1 MSGETEVRGGR
12 EELESTQPS
21 GILVQGLSS
30 GPPPSE
36 SCEEHLF
43 IVPFGYLYFFFGEMS
58 I

>member
-30 GPPPSE
+30 GPPP
-36 SCEEHLF
+36 L
-43 IVPFGYLYFFFGEMS
+43 GEWTVWAAS
-58 I
+58 PRGQAAQTPGTGS